1 MQLPGQGLCGV
12 QQTCPRVAP
21 HSIAGTPPSTIPQL
35 AGNLAGLLLI
45 LLAGNLMAI
54 ATLRWA

>member
-1 MQLPGQGLCGV
+1 MPGQGLRGV

-21 HSIAGTPPSTIPQL
+21 HSLAGTPPSTIPQL

-45 LLAGNLMAI
+45 LVAGNLMAI